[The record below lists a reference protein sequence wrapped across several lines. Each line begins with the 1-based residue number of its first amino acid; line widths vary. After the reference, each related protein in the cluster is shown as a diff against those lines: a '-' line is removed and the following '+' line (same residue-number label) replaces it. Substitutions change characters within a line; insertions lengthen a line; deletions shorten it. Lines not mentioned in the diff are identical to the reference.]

1 MANENIITTETTT
14 ETTAAPKKNIR
25 IVGGAAVL
33 TSTVKLADL
42 KTIKTYEPK
51 ALHLLGGEDGK
62 DTVFMI
68 DIAGEGYGGFCGNM
82 GIMFA
87 PKTTDTN
94 GYATV
99 TVMIPEGTEKP
110 AEWFVNSYGAAVMKL
125 NELEAKLPAVLA
137 KLSANK
143 KAVLDAIE
151 IG

>member
-1 MANENIITTETTT
+1 MANENFTTT
-14 ETTAAPKKNIR
+14 ETVETPVASTKKTIR
-25 IVGGAAVL
+25 IVGAAAVL
-33 TSTVKLADL
+33 TSSMKLADL

-51 ALHLLGGEDGK
+51 ALQLLGGEDGK
-62 DTVFMI
+62 ETVFMI
-68 DIAGEGYGGFCGNM
+68 DIADEGYGGYCGNM

-87 PKTTDTN
+87 PKTTDAN

-99 TVMIPEGTEKP
+99 TVMIPDGTEKP
-110 AEWFVNSYGAAVMKL
+110 AEWFVNNYGAAVMKL
-125 NELEAKLPAVLA
+125 NELEATLPAVLG